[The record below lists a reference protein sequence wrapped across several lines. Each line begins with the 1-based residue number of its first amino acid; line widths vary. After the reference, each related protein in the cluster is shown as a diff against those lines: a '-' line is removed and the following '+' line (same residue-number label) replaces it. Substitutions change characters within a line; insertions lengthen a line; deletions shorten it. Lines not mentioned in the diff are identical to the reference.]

1 MRVLLTG
8 GAGFIGSHA
17 VDHFV
22 SMGDQVTVVDKLTYV
37 GKMAN
42 LEKVKDRI
50 DFKQLDICDGR
61 DMNTVFLLGG
71 FDVVVN
77 FAAET
82 HVDNSI
88 NDAEPFIQSNVIGAT
103 NLMELAHHYG
113 ALFCQLSTDEVYG
126 DATGNSKPFYSFDPL
141 RPRNPYS
148 ATKAAA
154 DMMLLARNNTFNQDY
169 LIFRPSNNF
178 GPRQHS
184 EKFLPKL
191 IDAMLTDKPFP
202 LYGDGLQQREWTYAP
217 DTARIIREVIVSDVR
232 NQIFNISSG
241 FCDANLNIAN
251 HVKQAIQAH
260 GLTAHDVIKHVK
272 DRPGHD
278 RRYWI
283 HSSIPEERY
292 GNFSSALTETVDHY
306 IKQHYGT

>member
-1 MRVLLTG
+1 MRVLVTG

-17 VDHFV
+17 VEHFV
-22 SMGDQVTVVDKLTYV
+22 AAGDEVTVVDKLTYA
-37 GKMAN
+37 GSLYN
-42 LEKVKDRI
+42 LQNVAGRY
-50 DFKQLDICDGR
+50 DFKALDICSPR
-61 DMNTVFLLGG
+61 DMATTFLHGG

-88 NDAEPFIQSNVIGAT
+88 NNADPFVDTNVKGAM
-103 NLMELAHHYG
+103 NLMELAHHYK
-113 ALFCQLSTDEVYG
+113 ALFVQISTDEVYG
-126 DATGNSKPFYSFDPL
+126 DASVTGKPFYSFDPL

-154 DMMLLARNNTFNQDY
+154 DLMLLARSNTFNQDY

-178 GPRQHS
+178 GPRQHR

-191 IDAMLTDKPFP
+191 IDSMLSGVEFP
-202 LYGDGLQQREWTYAP
+202 LYGDGQQVREWTYAP
-217 DTARIIREVIVSDVR
+217 DTVRLVRETIVSGVR
-232 NQIFNISSG
+232 NQVFNISSG
-241 FCDANLNIAN
+241 YHSTNLDMIQLTKRTLEARG
-251 HVKQAIQAH
+251 HQPEDVVKF
-260 GLTAHDVIKHVK
+260 VK

-283 HSSIPEERY
+283 ESSFKPERFT
-292 GNFSSALTETVDHY
+292 GICDALVETVDSY
-306 IKQHYGT
+306 VTAKR